1 MIAKY
6 FPLFLLREVETGE
19 TSGKITLNKHVYI
32 DCDWLLFLGSAS
44 LGINHDPSLLW
55 TKKHWPRRIGAIDVL
70 FDC

>member
-32 DCDWLLFLGSAS
+32 DCDWLLFLGSAL
-44 LGINHDPSLLW
+44 LGINHDPSHLCTMQAALVW
-55 TKKHWPRRIGAIDVL
+55 LVGQE
-70 FDC
+70 